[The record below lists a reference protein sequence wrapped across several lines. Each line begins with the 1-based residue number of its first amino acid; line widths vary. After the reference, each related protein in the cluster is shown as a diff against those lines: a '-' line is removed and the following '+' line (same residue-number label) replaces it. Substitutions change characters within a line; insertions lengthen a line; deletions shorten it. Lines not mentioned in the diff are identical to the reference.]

1 MPNPILKHA
10 VVIGAGLGGLAA
22 AKAVAPLF
30 EKVIVLDR
38 DAHRPRAQARPDQ
51 PEAKAQAEAKAKRDA
66 ERFAE
71 NVADAADALGAGSIR
86 LPSPSALC
94 WTAATVVS
102 RGKPRVTAVTI
113 YPLGSLSVEELVR
126 KGLVDDRGFNRRVF
140 ETLVKASFDGTRN
153 WVRNQCG
160 AD

>member
-1 MPNPILKHA
+1 MPNPILKQA
-10 VVIGAGLGGLAA
+10 VVIGAGLVGLAA
-22 AKAVAPLF
+22 AKAVAPHF
-30 EKVIVLDR
+30 EKVVVFDR
-38 DAHRPRAQARPDQ
+38 DAHRPRGQARRDQ
-51 PEAKAQAEAKAKRDA
+51 AEAKARAEAKAKRDA

-71 NVADAADALGAGSIR
+71 NVEDAAAALGAGSIR

-94 WTAATVVS
+94 WTAGTVVS

-113 YPLGSLSVEELVR
+113 YPLGTLSVEELIL

-140 ETLVKASFDGTRN
+140 DKFVKGSSDGAGN
-153 WVRNQCG
+153 WVRNQCR